1 MKKVNSEDPKY
12 HWEFVNVKNKRVL
25 DLGCGDFGG
34 VGHLP
39 YTTTL
44 EHFLIKEAAF
54 VLGVDANTS
63 DLNAI
68 RLLEAKYPNFSVIE
82 SMVSSP
88 DQIRDLITNNNIQIL
103 KSDIEGHETNIFN
116 LDDETFTLIEEYY
129 IETHSD
135 DLYNQC
141 VNKLTSCGYV
151 IYEQISLAQ
160 TNDICKVVFAR
171 KK

>member
-1 MKKVNSEDPKY
+1 MKKVNSEDPNH

-44 EHFLIKEAAF
+44 EYFLIKEAAF
-54 VLGVDANTS
+54 VLGVDANSS

-68 RLLEAKYPNFSVIE
+68 KQLENRYSNFNVIE
-82 SMVSSP
+82 SLVSSP
-88 DQIRDLITNNNIQIL
+88 DQIKDLIINNNIQIL
-103 KSDIEGHETNIFN
+103 KSDIEGHEINLFN
-116 LDDETFTLIEEYY
+116 LDNETFTLIEEYY

-141 VNKLTSCGYV
+141 INKLTNCGYD
-151 IYEQISLAQ
+151 IYNQIALVQ
-160 TNDICKVVFAR
+160 TNEVCKVIFAR

>member
-1 MKKVNSEDPKY
+1 MRKVNSEDPNY

-34 VGHLP
+34 VGKLP

-44 EHFLIKEAAF
+44 EYFLIKEASF
-54 VLGVDANTS
+54 VLGVDVDIS
-63 DLNAI
+63 DLESI
-68 RLLEAKYPNFSVIE
+68 KLLETKYPNFNIIC
-82 SMVSSP
+82 SMISSP
-88 DQIRDLITNNNIQIL
+88 DQIKYLITNYDIQIL
-103 KSDIEGHETNIFN
+103 KSDIEGHEVNIFN

-135 DLYNQC
+135 ELYNQC
-141 VNKLTSCGYV
+141 IDKLTNCGYE
-151 IYEQISLAQ
+151 IYDQISLVQ
-160 TNDICKVVFAR
+160 TNELCKVIFAR